1 VTSSITWPFQP
12 LPIWPFPIGG
22 PLERI
27 ESLNPAVFEIL
38 PSKRIGVTSLTF
50 QGHVTLSVTSA
61 FDSPYAI
68 SYWWPFGTKS
78 LSLTVSEIF
87 NVKCNAMFDVTLIRP
102 LNKGQDHSFWYQSIS
117 HIRLT
122 AIIQITSQTTLGV
135 LQLCLGTPLREG
147 QNLVGA
153 CTTQIHTHGSWNEAA
168 AISHSSC
175 TVRFISTLEKRRHRA
190 DLLEVFRMYKG
201 LSLTPFCRYFTL
213 SHVSNTRGHSVKVLK
228 NHCSLDLR
236 RFFFIRASRQS
247 MEQFTT
253 ACDWLC

>member
-1 VTSSITWPFQP
+1 LGSRDVIDHVTISAPAHR
-12 LPIWPFPIGG
+12 PFPIAG

-38 PSKRIGVTSLTF
+38 RSKRIGVTSLTF

-175 TVRFISTLEKRRHRA
+175 TVRFISTLEKKDDIVLICWKFSVCIKHCHWLHSA
-190 DLLEVFRMYKG
+190 GISHSVTSAILEVTQ
-201 LSLTPFCRYFTL
+201 S
-213 SHVSNTRGHSVKVLK
+213 
-228 NHCSLDLR
+228 
-236 RFFFIRASRQS
+236 RF
-247 MEQFTT
+247 
-253 ACDWLC
+253 